1 MNISLVNSE
10 QAAISL
16 ASLKLR
22 QSTAQRIRM
31 PVGVIGP
38 SEATVEQVEAA
49 YRAGYSL
56 ACAGMTVVCGGRGGV
71 MQAVSK
77 GCHDAGGI
85 VVGVL
90 PEDDDQ
96 SANEYLTVALPTGM
110 GEMRNALIAR
120 SSACLI
126 AIGGGVGTLSE
137 IALGL
142 KMGKSVF
149 AIFGDVELH
158 GVRRFD
164 NVDDLVA
171 ASATFLCAL

>member
-1 MNISLVNSE
+1 
-10 QAAISL
+10 
-16 ASLKLR
+16 
-22 QSTAQRIRM
+22 M

-38 SEATVEQVEAA
+38 SEATTEQIEAA
-49 YRAGYSL
+49 FRAGYAL
-56 ACAGMTVVCGGRGGV
+56 ANAGMTVVCGGKGGV

-90 PEDDDQ
+90 PEEDDQ
-96 SANEYLTVALPTGM
+96 SANAYLTVALPTGM

-142 KMGKSVF
+142 KMGKAVF
-149 AIFGDVELH
+149 AMLGDIELQ
-158 GVRRFD
+158 GVQRFD

-171 ASATFLCAL
+171 TSAAYLCSL